1 MFDTKGNISTENI
14 QDPKTGETIHRV
26 AIDPKLIEEIN
37 ATIQKHQET
46 MNAFVINSQNFFTGL
61 KIQLE
66 LMDKIKLA
74 DDAIKKT
81 LTDVQKKSK
90 LDPKKPWA
98 FNLALKTFEYRTPP
112 TVGGMTAEEIK
123 QGQSIAIK

>member
-1 MFDTKGNISTENI
+1 MFDKKGHQEIEVI
-14 QDPKTGETIHRV
+14 ADPKTGEMIHRV
-26 AIDPKLIEEIN
+26 AIDPKGIEKVN
-37 ATIQKHQET
+37 TTITKHQET
-46 MNAFVINSQNFFTGL
+46 MNAFVINSQSFFQGL

-81 LTDVQKKSK
+81 LTEVQKESK

-98 FNLALKTFEYRTPP
+98 FNLQLKTFEYRTPP
-112 TVGGMTAEEIK
+112 DVDGVPLEQVK
-123 QGQSIAIK
+123 KGQSIAV